1 MKYAAMASTVLATIF
16 APFFAPSFASTTT
29 AGTIRLDE
37 AAEARA
43 GLRTEAIDEKS
54 FGDEVRLVGQTV
66 RAPGTTMTV
75 KAMLEGRVDQV
86 YVAPGDRVERGS
98 ALVALRSHDLLDLR
112 GRYLQAAE
120 ARKLA
125 DTRVRAGEQ
134 LLELAGISRIE
145 LEDRVVQALLR

>member
-54 FGDEVRLVGQTV
+54 FGDEVRLVGQGHGAAEEAEEV
-66 RAPGTTMTV
+66 PSAGEE
-75 KAMLEGRVDQV
+75 EGRTQV
-86 YVAPGDRVERGS
+86 PHAVGLS
-98 ALVALRSHDLLDLR
+98 
-112 GRYLQAAE
+112 
-120 ARKLA
+120 
-125 DTRVRAGEQ
+125 
-134 LLELAGISRIE
+134 
-145 LEDRVVQALLR
+145 